1 MRLLKSCLIFIIL
14 ISYPEDSVCQS
25 DYFNKRYNLC
35 QDYEDEAWSGADGIL
50 QLSDG
55 YALFG
60 FTVDT
65 TYYWR
70 RQIPIL
76 KIDNQGNP
84 VLFRSYGN
92 TFVDYY
98 TGWAGGYLQ
107 VSNYNEFYIAGSI
120 NYWQPDN
127 YDVGLLM
134 KLDLSLDTLWTKEYN
149 LNLDSIPDT
158 SMLFNQMD
166 ICSNNDLIFGG
177 YMNGSYM
184 LLMRTDSA
192 GNELWHKLFHYG
204 SYTLCTGYSVI
215 QTTDGGFALGGFMY
229 TIGQPETGNPVIIK
243 TDSAGNQEWVQFMGG
258 PLLDDAAFL
267 ARSGDGNIIM
277 GSTYGDIMAGN
288 EALNRI
294 NIAKLDND
302 GEVLW
307 DKKYGISKHYNDL
320 LNIRVLEDGKI
331 IAWGYCPVDFPHYSG
346 WILKVNENGDSL
358 WYREYD
364 YLIGPESRNW
374 LRDVIETTD
383 HSLIACGDIFPKL
396 PDTGNRDA
404 WVIKLDSI
412 GCAYEGCDTTVGIK
426 DDDKTGRLYD
436 VDKSN
441 LDIWPNPA
449 SGIVDCR
456 LPIVDL
462 RGDWTLMIYDIFGRE
477 VLAPYTPSPAMGEGR
492 GGGWQGWRLDVSA
505 LPTGIYFISIL
516 QDGRR
521 VKGGKFVVSR

>member
-1 MRLLKSCLIFIIL
+1 MRLFIRCLIFIIL
-14 ISYPEDSVCQS
+14 ISYPEDSFCQS
-25 DYFNKRYNLC
+25 DYLNKRYNLC
-35 QDYEDEAWSGADGIL
+35 QDYGEDAWSGADGII
-50 QLSDG
+50 QLEDG
-55 YALFG
+55 YVIAG

-65 TYYWR
+65 GIYWWR
-70 RQIPIL
+70 RIPIL
-76 KIDNQGNP
+76 KIDTEGNP
-84 VLFRSYGN
+84 ILYKSYGD
-92 TFVDYY
+92 TVSDYY
-98 TGWAGGYLQ
+98 TGWSGIIKM
-107 VSNYNEFYIAGSI
+107 SNNSNEFYIAGSI
-120 NYWQPDN
+120 NYWIPDN

-134 KLDLSLDTLWTKEYN
+134 KFDLSLDTLWTKEYN
-149 LNLDSIPDT
+149 MNLDSIPDT

-166 ICSNNDLIFGG
+166 ICLNNDLIFGG

-288 EALNRI
+288 ESINRI
-294 NIAKLDND
+294 NIAKLNND

-307 DKKYGISKHYNDL
+307 DKKYGLSKHYNYL
-320 LNIRVLEDGKI
+320 LNIKVLNNGEI
-331 IAWGYCPVDFPHYSG
+331 LAWGQCPVDFPHYSA
-346 WILKVNENGDSL
+346 WILKVDQNGDSL

-364 YLIGPESRNW
+364 YLTGPESRNILW
-374 LRDVIETTD
+374 EVIET
-383 HSLIACGDIFPKL
+383 SNNGLIACGDVFPML

-412 GCAYEGCDTTVGIK
+412 GCEFEGCDTTVGIK

-492 GGGWQGWRLDVSA
+492 GGGWQ
-505 LPTGIYFISIL
+505 
-516 QDGRR
+516 
-521 VKGGKFVVSR
+521 